1 VTDRAKG
8 ATPPSDSPGA
18 TAPRRA
24 KLELLVRHDD
34 ESFEVQA
41 VSSSAAWIQMR
52 PTRVGTDTFELAEVP
67 SRVRGEPGY
76 ILKNLRTERFLALS
90 AQERFLWDQMDG
102 TTSLQEMATAYV
114 LKYGQFNFDIIP
126 TLIRKL
132 QQAQLLTLEP
142 ASRLRRVL
150 ARNRQQRLLRAAEL
164 TLFALERINISSRR
178 VQPFFGRLYRWGGFL
193 LFTPAA
199 AAVCALLGLVG
210 IVAGIDLWRT
220 ADIASGFGRH
230 EGRAL
235 ILVFVLVLISVAPH
249 QLVHGLALVHYHRRV
264 REFGFTFLH
273 GIIPTFYVDV
283 TDIFMAS
290 RRARVVTAVSG
301 TFVHLVLGSLWF
313 LVAWYWPHGFFK
325 AFAAISGIAQFKSF
339 VLALWPFFFI
349 EMDGYH
355 VLVDSLGVPTLKS
368 DALAYV
374 GGLLRGASPLRW
386 SREAALY
393 LGYVTLSSL
402 SVAGFIAFGTV
413 ALIHFFVHVT
423 S

>member
-1 VTDRAKG
+1 MTDRRKEANS
-8 ATPPSDSPGA
+8 PSDPSGA
-18 TAPRRA
+18 APPRRA

-34 ESFEVQA
+34 DSFEIQA
-41 VSSSAAWIQMR
+41 VPSSAAWVQMR
-52 PTRVGTDTFELAEVP
+52 PMRVDTEAFELAEVP
-67 SRVRGEPGY
+67 SRVRGQSSY

-90 AQERFLWDQMDG
+90 ADERFLWDQMDG
-102 TTSLQEMATAYV
+102 STSLQEMATAYV

-164 TLFALERINISSRR
+164 TLFALERINISSQR
-178 VQPFFGRLYRWGGFL
+178 VQSFFGGLYRWGGFM

-199 AAVCALLGLVG
+199 AVTCALLGIVG
-210 IVAGIDLWRT
+210 IVAGVRLWQST
-220 ADIASGFGRH
+220 EAILSDFGHHKLVAAIAINVLLLATV
-230 EGRAL
+230 AL
-235 ILVFVLVLISVAPH
+235 H
-249 QLVHGLALVHYHRRV
+249 QLVHGVALVHYRRRV

-283 TDIFMAS
+283 TDIFMAP

-301 TFVHLVLGSLWF
+301 TLVHLVLGGIWF
-313 LVAWYWPHGFFK
+313 FVAWQTQSGFVR
-325 AFAAISGIAQFKSF
+325 AFAATCGIIQFKSF
-339 VLALWPFFFI
+339 LLALWPFFFI

-355 VLVDSLGVPTLKS
+355 VLVDALGVPTLKS

-374 GGLLRGASPLRW
+374 GSLLRGSPPQW

-393 LGYVTLSSL
+393 VGYVALSGL
-402 SVAGFIAFGTV
+402 SVAGFLA
-413 ALIHFFVHVT
+413 FFVAVVIRWT
-423 S
+423 T

>member
-1 VTDRAKG
+1 MGTGGHGPGHGVAVTD
-8 ATPPSDSPGA
+8 T

-24 KLELLVRHDD
+24 KLELLVRRDD

-41 VSSSAAWIQMR
+41 VSSSAAWVQMR
-52 PTRVGTDTFELAEVP
+52 PTRVATDSFELAEVS
-67 SRVRGEPGY
+67 SRVRGEPSY
-76 ILKNLRTERFLALS
+76 ILKNLRTERFLSLS
-90 AQERFLWDQMDG
+90 GQERFLWDQMDG
-102 TTSLQEMATAYV
+102 NTSLQEMATGYV

-150 ARNRQQRLLRAAEL
+150 ARNRQQRVLRVAEL
-164 TLFALERINISSRR
+164 TLFALERINVSSRR
-178 VQPFFGRLYRWGGFL
+178 VQPFFGGLYRWGGFL
-193 LFTPAA
+193 LFTPTVAVLCGLLGILGIA
-199 AAVCALLGLVG
+199 AAVRLWQSTEAIISDFGNHK
-210 IVAGIDLWRT
+210 IVAAVAINVLLLAT
-220 ADIASGFGRH
+220 V
-230 EGRAL
+230 AL
-235 ILVFVLVLISVAPH
+235 H
-249 QLVHGLALVHYHRRV
+249 QLVHGVALVHYHRRV

-290 RRARVVTAVSG
+290 RRARVVTAISG
-301 TFVHLVLGSLWF
+301 TVVHLVLGAIWF
-313 LVAWYWPHGFFK
+313 FIALRTSSDFVR
-325 AFAAISGIAQFKSF
+325 AFAATCGIIQFKSF
-339 VLALWPFFFI
+339 LLALWPFFFI

-355 VLVDSLGVPTLKS
+355 VLVDALGVPTLKS

-374 GGLLRGASPLRW
+374 GGLLRGASPLKW

-393 LGYVTLSSL
+393 VGYVALSAL
-402 SVAGFIAFGTV
+402 SVAGFA
-413 ALIHFFVHVT
+413 AFFVAVVIHWT